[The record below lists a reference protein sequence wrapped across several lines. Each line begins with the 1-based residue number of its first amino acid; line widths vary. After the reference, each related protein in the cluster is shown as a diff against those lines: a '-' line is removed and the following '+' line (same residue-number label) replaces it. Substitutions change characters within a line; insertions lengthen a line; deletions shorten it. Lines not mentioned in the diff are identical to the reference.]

1 VRCIAATDALTVFER
16 ARTLRRRFGRMRTVR
31 DVRVLDATGVGRLAL
46 RDAFVRQTRA
56 ADALADLRA
65 AVDEA
70 TAFGD
75 VGRALPDI
83 YVLHAARIAD
93 FSGLASAEQAIAL
106 AEEELAG
113 RDADAP
119 IVILTASRPA

>member
-1 VRCIAATDALTVFER
+1 
-16 ARTLRRRFGRMRTVR
+16 MR
-31 DVRVLDATGVGRLAL
+31 DLRVLDASGVGRLAL

-56 ADALADLRA
+56 GNAIADLRI
-65 AVDEA
+65 AVEEA

-83 YVLHAARIAD
+83 YVLHGARIAD
-93 FSGLASAEQAIAL
+93 ISGLASADQAVAL

-113 RDADAP
+113 RDPDAAV
-119 IVILTASRPA
+119 VILTASRPA